1 MSSRAGTF
9 SIRAATVAG
18 PGNSICLRRHVYFGR
33 AEAVLLERE
42 RIKGQRNR
50 KPSLAASTAVDEKVA
65 TGNDLSNAP
74 RPLRLPLQLMVRVEA
89 EVAAQGGTLNMHQ
102 V

>member
-42 RIKGQRNR
+42 RIKGHRIAN
-50 KPSLAASTAVDEKVA
+50 VA
-65 TGNDLSNAP
+65 CSINCRRRES
-74 RPLRLPLQLMVRVEA
+74 RYR
-89 EVAAQGGTLNMHQ
+89 
-102 V
+102 